1 MKIVRQLVWSMVALG
16 LSGAVGLAEDA
27 SLAAISQ
34 RAELRGYKLRE
45 VRWDTVLRQRWV
57 VLESVGHP
65 ERPYLA
71 ELSEVSATELAA
83 ELQRSAA
90 AAAPVAK
97 PVEMVVHNGDRVALW
112 RVEQN
117 VRIEMGA
124 VVQGNAGLGERVQ
137 LRVTGAGSNGDQG
150 WLVNGIVRGAG
161 SVEME

>member
-1 MKIVRQLVWSMVALG
+1 MKTIRQLVWMIALG
-16 LSGAVGLAEDA
+16 LSGAAGMAEDA
-27 SLAAISQ
+27 SLAAVSQ

-45 VRWDTVLRQRWV
+45 VRWDPVLRQRWA

-71 ELSEVSATELAA
+71 ELTEVSPTELAA
-83 ELQRSAA
+83 ELARSAA
-90 AAAPVAK
+90 AGAPFRK
-97 PVEMVVHNGDRVALW
+97 PAEIVVHNGDRVTLW
-112 RVEQN
+112 RAEEN
-117 VRIEMGA
+117 VRIQMAA
-124 VVQGNAGLGERVQ
+124 VVQSNAGLGERVQ